1 MAREIFDRETMLDL
15 TVNIIPL
22 FIILFFVV
30 GFAVF
35 APFGFEPTG
44 LGTIM
49 QYVLLLFPFVALV
62 VLTYFSAKV
71 IVRDERAQE
80 SDATD
85 PAELDGESEAESAI
99 DAGESHTNDRESE
112 PAADG
117 DADDERPA

>member
-22 FIILFFVV
+22 FIILFFIV

-35 APFGFEPTG
+35 APFGFEPAG

-49 QYVLLLFPFVALV
+49 QYVLLLFPFVALA
-62 VLTYFSAKV
+62 VLTYLSAKV

-85 PAELDGESEAESAI
+85 ATELDGESEAESAI
-99 DAGESHTNDRESE
+99 DAGESHTND
-112 PAADG
+112 
-117 DADDERPA
+117 